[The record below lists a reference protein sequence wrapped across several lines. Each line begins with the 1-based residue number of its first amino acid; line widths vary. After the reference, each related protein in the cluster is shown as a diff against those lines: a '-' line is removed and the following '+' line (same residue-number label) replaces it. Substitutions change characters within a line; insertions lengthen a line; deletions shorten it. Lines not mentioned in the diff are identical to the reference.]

1 MATDLVR
8 EVLQDIRTPLYK
20 NAIFLIFNTILIAG
34 AGFLFWFIVANLY
47 TEEEVGQA
55 LVLVGVATFLAIL
68 SQLGFGTGLIRFL
81 PSTNNDKG
89 KMVNTCLT
97 ISTILSLLLAIAI
110 LATIDIWFP
119 QGRQLMSL
127 RALVPIFILLVPLMV
142 NAPIVDNAFVAGRRA
157 LYVLLKNGVYQAA
170 RLALPLFLITFLGI
184 LGILASYLL
193 AQVVALSLSFFILL
207 PRLYPG
213 FRPGPAIDRAVLN
226 DIFHFSLGNHVAEV
240 LGALPYP
247 VILLIV
253 SRFSGSAEEAAFF
266 GIPWLIASLLFAV
279 PLMSSISLYAEG
291 SHFEDRLYKDLLRT
305 LRFVVPLLV
314 MGILFLWFLG
324 DWILSLFG
332 PRYSEEGFGLL
343 RILALSGAFVA
354 VNGLFIS
361 VARVKKWV
369 KAIIALMA
377 FVALGTIS
385 LSYVLIPIFGLEGA
399 GIAWLA
405 VNGISASALAAAF
418 VLRRRILRAGHPS
431 EA

>member
-20 NAIFLIFNTILIAG
+20 NAIFLIANTVLIAG
-34 AGFLFWFIVANLY
+34 AGFLFWFIATNLY

-81 PSTNNDKG
+81 PSTNNDRG

-97 ISTILSLLLAIAI
+97 ISTIVSILLAIAI
-110 LATIDIWFP
+110 LATIDLWFP

-142 NAPIVDNAFVAGRRA
+142 NAPIVDNVFVAGRRA
-157 LYVLLKNGVYQAA
+157 LYVLVKSIVYQGT
-170 RLALPLFLITFLGI
+170 RLVLPLVLIGFLGI
-184 LGILASYLL
+184 LGILASYVL
-193 AQVVALSLSFFILL
+193 AQIVALSLAFFILL

-213 FRPGPAIDRAVLN
+213 FRPGPAIDRSVLN
-226 DIFHFSLGNHVAEV
+226 DIIHFSIGNHVAEV
-240 LGALPYP
+240 LAALPYP

-253 SRFSGSAEEAAFF
+253 SRLTGSAEEAAFF

-291 SHFEDRLYKDLLRT
+291 SHFEDRLYRDLLRT
-305 LRFVVPLLV
+305 LRFIVPLLV
-314 MGILFLWFLG
+314 AGILFLWFLG
-324 DWILSLFG
+324 HWVLSLFG
-332 PRYSEEGFGLL
+332 PRYAEEGFQLL
-343 RILALSGAFVA
+343 RILALSGVFVA

-369 KAIIALMA
+369 KAIIGLMA
-377 FVALGTIS
+377 FVALGTIA
-385 LSYVLIPIFGLEGA
+385 LAYLIIPIYGLEGA
-399 GIAWLA
+399 GLAWLA
-405 VNGISASALAAAF
+405 VNGTSATALAFAF
-418 VLRRRILRAGHPS
+418 IMRRRIPNPGRGT